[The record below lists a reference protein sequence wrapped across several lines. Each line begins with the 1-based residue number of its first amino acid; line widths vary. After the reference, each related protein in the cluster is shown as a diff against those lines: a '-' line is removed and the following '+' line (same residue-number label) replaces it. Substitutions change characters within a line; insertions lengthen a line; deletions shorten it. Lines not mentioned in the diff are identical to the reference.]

1 MRYVILPTPE
11 DDAIVRW
18 LFPVERSVRI
28 SQFETGQV
36 KRLIALS
43 CILMVLAMAGL
54 EATHAHA
61 EAAAPRNS
69 RPCAIC
75 VSVHANAPTV
85 TFQSLPVLFA
95 VDVVAIPFLTEGKS
109 TAPELILF
117 IRPPPS
123 A

>member
-1 MRYVILPTPE
+1 V
-11 DDAIVRW
+11 
-18 LFPVERSVRI
+18 VRI
-28 SQFETGQV
+28 GQFETRRL
-36 KRLIALS
+36 KRLFALS
-43 CILMVLAMAGL
+43 CILMTLLMAGT

-61 EAAAPRNS
+61 DAAASRTS

-85 TFQSLPVLFA
+85 TFQSLPVLCT
-95 VDVVAIPFLTEGKS
+95 VDVVSLPSLTEGKS

-123 A
+123 V